1 MYLGIHTGAGRLY
14 AQGLQLPAAIGYACP
29 AWAQLPDTA
38 PEGAATI
45 TQLTGRV
52 DVMRDST
59 RWALSE
65 GEWVRPGQMVM
76 TGPDGWAMFKLAD
89 NSTFELFPNSQV
101 SFRANRSNLQD
112 LLEVL
117 LGNI

>member
-1 MYLGIHTGAGRLY
+1 MYLSVNPGVGRSCVCVL
-14 AQGLQLPAAIGYACP
+14 LIAAALAFVCP
-29 AWAQLPDTA
+29 AWAQFTGTP

-59 RWALSE
+59 RWALSS
-65 GEWVRPGQMVM
+65 GEWVRPGQMVL

-89 NSTFELFPNSQV
+89 NSTFEVFPNSQV
-101 SFRANRSNLQD
+101 SFRANRAEWRD
-112 LLEVL
+112 LL
-117 LGNI
+117 